1 MKSTQFHFRTLA
13 LSLLFAGSL
22 AHAATITGT
31 VTNKTTSKP
40 SAGDTVVL
48 VDPMAGM
55 AVVGKTTTDAR
66 GHYSLQKQGD
76 GPALV
81 KATHQGAEYFIEA
94 PKGGAPGDL
103 SVFDVAS
110 KVQGVFI
117 EADVIEVETEN
128 GQLKVTERYF
138 VHNTST
144 PPTTQWSDHS
154 FEVNIPPDA
163 TVDGVGGQ
171 RPNGLPT
178 NVKMEPFGAKGHYA
192 FNFPIQPD
200 DGEKETLFQLAYH
213 VPYSSGKVTLHAEV
227 SLPADNVA
235 VLMPKSM
242 TFTPGSGTTFKS
254 VPEDPG
260 VQTWLIKNAPAN
272 KPIEFTIAGTGNMP
286 REQQGA
292 AAGGPA
298 GGAGMGAGAPDAGG
312 AAPDAAGTEANGKPG
327 GGIGPPVSGTEPLT
341 KYKWWILGA
350 LALLLVAAAAFLLRK
365 PSGFPAT
372 GAVADASV
380 AAHPAS
386 GAYAASAAYPAIASP
401 ASKNA
406 ALLNA
411 LKEEMFALESERI
424 SGTLTPEDY
433 AETKAALEI
442 VLKRALK
449 RTS

>member
-1 MKSTQFHFRTLA
+1 MKSTQPLFRTLA

-31 VTNKTTSKP
+31 VTNKTTGKP
-40 SAGDTVVL
+40 ASGDTVVL

-55 AVVGKTTTDAR
+55 AEVAKTTTDAR
-66 GHYSLQKQGD
+66 GHYSLQKKGE
-76 GPALV
+76 GPALIR
-81 KATHQGAEYFIEA
+81 ALHQGAEYFIAA
-94 PKGGAPGDL
+94 PQGATPGDL
-103 SVFDVAS
+103 SVYDVAA

-138 VHNTST
+138 VHNTSS
-144 PPTTQWSDHS
+144 PPTTQWSAHS
-154 FEVNIPPDA
+154 FEVNLPPDA

-178 NVKMEPFGAKGHYA
+178 TVKMEPFGAKGHYA

-200 DGEKETLFQLAYH
+200 DGEKDTLFQLAYH
-213 VPYSSGKVTLHAEV
+213 VPYSAGKATLHAEE

-242 TFTPGSGTTFKS
+242 TFTPGAGTAFKS

-298 GGAGMGAGAPDAGG
+298 GGAGMGAGSPDAGG
-312 AAPDAAGTEANGKPG
+312 AAPDAAGNEANGRPG

-365 PSGFPAT
+365 PAGF
-372 GAVADASV
+372 
-380 AAHPAS
+380 PAS
-386 GAYAASAAYPAIASP
+386 GAAADASAAAYPAIASP

-424 SGTLTPEDY
+424 SGTLDPEDY

-449 RTS
+449 RTG